1 MNRIQKYEF
10 VRNLND
16 AQFEQIKDTFNRGK
30 CGLIDSISRIVDIL
44 LACGLAYVA
53 YDAVDTL
60 PAVIASLG
68 TIHLLF
74 KKIISSAISSTI
86 STASYKGDVDLMKDA
101 ALNINTLLHDIK
113 AKDLTDVVDEI
124 HKLETEDK

>member
-10 VRNLND
+10 MRNLND
-16 AQFEQIKDTFNRGK
+16 AQFEQVKDTFNRGK
-30 CGLIDSISRIVDIL
+30 CGLMEVVSRIVDIL

-60 PAVIASLG
+60 PAVIAGLG

-74 KKIISSAISSTI
+74 KKTISAAISSI
-86 STASYKGDVDLMKDA
+86 IGTASYKGDVDLMKDA
-101 ALNINTLLHDIK
+101 GLNINTILHDMK
-113 AKDLTDVVDEI
+113 AKDLTDKVDEI